1 MDREA
6 PGIVLLCRYSILPKS
21 RCPTCSR
28 CRCNLIQNEDGLDYE
43 DAIAVQASIGDTW
56 WLTSLSCKYMLC
68 CFVHKDC
75 KDLSTRPTEL
85 PSGHTRKEARVN
97 SRAVLAKEREESKA
111 ERFVG
116 GDEQYGDVKHQ
127 LKKARVVGMQAQAE
141 KISIETIQTKLKLL
155 RENADVYKL
164 MHGEEL
170 YNKMVVDLINKMTG
184 STSNGIGETPVSAV
198 SAQSSQRDEDFED
211 DDGAAEE

>member
-1 MDREA
+1 MMSAQSNISQTQDKE
-6 PGIVLLCRYSILPKS
+6 
-21 RCPTCSR
+21 
-28 CRCNLIQNEDGLDYE
+28 GLDY
-43 DAIAVQASIGDTW
+43 DDPTAVQAVIPQSW

-85 PSGHTRKEARVN
+85 PAGHTRKEARAN
-97 SRAVLAKEREESKA
+97 SWAVLAKEREKSKA
-111 ERFVG
+111 KRIVG
-116 GDEQYGDVKHQ
+116 GERYGDVEHQ

-155 RENADVYKL
+155 RENANVYKS

-170 YNKMVVDLINKMTG
+170 YNKMVVDLINNMSGPT
-184 STSNGIGETPVSAV
+184 TNGIGETPVSAV
-198 SAQSSQRDEDFED
+198 SALSSQRDEDLED
-211 DDGAAEE
+211 DEDGVAEEDV

>member
-1 MDREA
+1 
-6 PGIVLLCRYSILPKS
+6 
-21 RCPTCSR
+21 
-28 CRCNLIQNEDGLDYE
+28 
-43 DAIAVQASIGDTW
+43 
-56 WLTSLSCKYMLC
+56 
-68 CFVHKDC
+68 
-75 KDLSTRPTEL
+75 
-85 PSGHTRKEARVN
+85 
-97 SRAVLAKEREESKA
+97 VLAKEREESKA

-116 GDEQYGDVKHQ
+116 GDEQYGDVEHQ

-141 KISIETIQTKLKLL
+141 KISIETIQTELKLL

-170 YNKMVVDLINKMTG
+170 YNMMVVDLINKMTG
-184 STSNGIGETPVSAV
+184 STSNGIGETPVSVV

>member
-1 MDREA
+1 
-6 PGIVLLCRYSILPKS
+6 
-21 RCPTCSR
+21 
-28 CRCNLIQNEDGLDYE
+28 
-43 DAIAVQASIGDTW
+43 
-56 WLTSLSCKYMLC
+56 MLC

-97 SRAVLAKEREESKA
+97 SRAVLAKEREETKA
-111 ERFVG
+111 ERIVG
-116 GDEQYGDVKHQ
+116 GERYGDVEHQ

-155 RENADVYKL
+155 RENADVYKS

-198 SAQSSQRDEDFED
+198 SAQSSQRNEDFED
-211 DDGAAEE
+211 DDGAAEEDAE